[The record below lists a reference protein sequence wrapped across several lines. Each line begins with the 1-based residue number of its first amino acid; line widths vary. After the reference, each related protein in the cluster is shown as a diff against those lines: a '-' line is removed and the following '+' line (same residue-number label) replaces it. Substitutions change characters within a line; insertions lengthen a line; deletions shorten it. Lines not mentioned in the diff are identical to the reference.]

1 MPLRSNLTKLFF
13 LFFTL
18 AASTGN
24 AQDSESLPLLYSYD
38 EGYKFIE
45 KAKNFINAG
54 EYYKAEK
61 FLDMAARADYGFCG
75 NAWSS
80 ANGEIGNTKAEI
92 YIIQRYYNK
101 ALNTLE
107 TVGECMF
114 GSDCATRDSLKI
126 MALIG
131 KYGKTNVRAAF
142 NEASGFKKPDVL
154 NYQYSVHL
162 SSLNYTFKF
171 ENYIK
176 IEGNIPQSDEDIKA
190 LMKKQKFYSLLE

>member
-13 LFFTL
+13 LAFIL

-45 KAKNFINAG
+45 KAKNFIKAG
-54 EYYKAEK
+54 KYQKAEN

-92 YIIQRYYNK
+92 YIIQKFYNK

-107 TVGECMF
+107 TVGGCSF
-114 GSDCATRDSLKI
+114 GADCATRDSLK
-126 MALIG
+126 MTALIAKFG
-131 KYGKTNVRAAF
+131 KIKVQTAF
-142 NEASGFKKPDVL
+142 NEAVGFTKPGVL
-154 NYQYSVHL
+154 SYEYSVVL
-162 SSLNYTFKF
+162 PSLNYTFKF
-171 ENYIK
+171 ENYVRSNANAP
-176 IEGNIPQSDEDIKA
+176 ETDEEIKA
-190 LMKKQKFYSLLE
+190 LMMKQKIYNLLE

>member
-1 MPLRSNLTKLFF
+1 MAANSNLSKLLF
-13 LFFTL
+13 LVFML
-18 AASTGN
+18 AAFSIS
-24 AQDSESLPLLYSYD
+24 AQESESLPLLYTYD

-45 KAKNFINAG
+45 KAKNFIREG
-54 EYYKAEK
+54 EYPKAEK
-61 FLDMAARADYGFCG
+61 LLDMASRADYGFCG

-80 ANGEIGNTKAEI
+80 ANGEIGNTKAKI

-114 GSDCATRDSLKI
+114 GADCATRDSLKVS
-126 MALIG
+126 ALIG
-131 KYGKTNVRAAF
+131 KFGKTNVRSAF
-142 NEASGFKKPDVL
+142 NEAGSFKKPDVL
-154 NYQYSVHL
+154 NYQYSVVL
-162 SSLNYTFKF
+162 PSLNYTFKF

-176 IEGNIPQSDEDIKA
+176 LEGNIPQSDEDIKA